1 MPASGLSTSLTV
13 LLAAF
18 AVGLAL
24 VHLFVGKLEFLDHVP
39 RSRWL
44 SFAGGVS
51 IAYVFVHIIPE
62 IHDAALA
69 LEGWD
74 PVVIFAEDHVYLI
87 VLFGF
92 VVFYGLEQYVQK
104 SNAEARQH
112 GLTSSA
118 GVFWIHVGSFAAY
131 NALIGYLLIHQ
142 EEPGVV
148 SVTTFAVAMALH
160 FVVNDF
166 GLRAHH
172 GQLYHDYGR
181 WLLSAAVLV
190 GFVVG
195 AVLEVAEQLVSVLF
209 AFLAGGIILNVIK
222 EELPAERES
231 RFWAFALGAAGY
243 ATVLL
248 FV

>member
-1 MPASGLSTSLTV
+1 MPANALSTPLTV
-13 LLAAF
+13 LVTAF
-18 AVGLAL
+18 AVGLGL
-24 VHLFVGKLEFLDHVP
+24 VHLFVGKLEFLDRVP

-62 IHDAALA
+62 IHNAVVT

-74 PVVIFAEDHVYLI
+74 PVAIFAEQHVYLI

-92 VVFYGLEQYVQK
+92 VVFYGLEQYVRRG
-104 SNAEARQH
+104 NAEAREH
-112 GLTSSA
+112 GLKPSA
-118 GVFWIHVGSFAAY
+118 GIFWIHAGSFAVY
-131 NALIGYLLIHQ
+131 NALIGYLLVHQ
-142 EEPGVV
+142 EEPGIVGL
-148 SVTTFAVAMALH
+148 STFALAMALH

-172 GQLYHDYGR
+172 GRLYHDYGR

-190 GFVVG
+190 GFG
-195 AVLEVAEQLVSVLF
+195 AGYTLEITEQLVSVLF

-243 ATVLL
+243 AAVLL